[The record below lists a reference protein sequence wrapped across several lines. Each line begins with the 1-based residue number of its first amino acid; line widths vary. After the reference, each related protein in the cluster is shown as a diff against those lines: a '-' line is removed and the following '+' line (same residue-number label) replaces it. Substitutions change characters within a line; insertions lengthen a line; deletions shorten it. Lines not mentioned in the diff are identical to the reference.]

1 MPLLC
6 LFLLGKSGV
15 NEENALVRLCKRAYR
30 PLLARAL
37 EHRVFVL
44 AAAVAALVASLALAP
59 RLGTEFLPELNEG
72 SVWINLMLPP
82 GISVTETLA
91 AAGAGSGRCC
101 GRFRKFAPW
110 CPRPD
115 VRRTAPIRR

>member
-15 NEENALVRLCKRAYR
+15 TEENALVRLCKRAYR
-30 PLLARAL
+30 PVLTRAL

-44 AAAVAALVASLALAP
+44 AGAVLALVGALALTP

-72 SVWINLMLPP
+72 SI
-82 GISVTETLA
+82 
-91 AAGAGSGRCC
+91 
-101 GRFRKFAPW
+101 
-110 CPRPD
+110 
-115 VRRTAPIRR
+115 